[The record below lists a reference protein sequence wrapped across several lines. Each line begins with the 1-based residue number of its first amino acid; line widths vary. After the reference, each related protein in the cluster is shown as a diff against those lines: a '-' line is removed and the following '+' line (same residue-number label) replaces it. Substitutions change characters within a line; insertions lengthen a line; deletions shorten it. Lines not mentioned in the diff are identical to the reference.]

1 MIALKARLLVLIP
14 VGVVLG
20 FLITNQ
26 YSAAKQVL
34 ALRTSEDN
42 ALYALEVESLIGRTQ
57 KLRAEVTTLR
67 EKKEDLNATRNDRSL
82 SQVEL
87 EKEGAALTVIDATTR
102 VKGKG
107 VRIEITQKL
116 EREQIV
122 DVLNALRNMGAEALA
137 INTNRMALT
146 TGIRPLALSAPY
158 IIEVI
163 GDPDILVNGLT
174 RPGGILSQIRAEAE
188 ITRVDLSLGAALR

>member
-1 MIALKARLLVLIP
+1 MIPLKARLLVLIP
-14 VGVVLG
+14 VGIVLG

-26 YSAAKQVL
+26 YSSAKQVL

-67 EKKEDLNATRNDRSL
+67 EKKTDLNATKNDRAL

-87 EKEGAALTVIDATTR
+87 EKEGAALTVIDASTR
-102 VKGKG
+102 VKGQG
-107 VRIEITQKL
+107 VRIVIAQKL

-122 DVLNALRNMGAEALA
+122 DLFNALKNMGVEAFA
-137 INTNRMALT
+137 INANRIALT
-146 TGIRPLALSAPY
+146 TGIRPLKLNVPY
-158 IIEVI
+158 TIEVI
-163 GDPDILVNGLT
+163 GDPDILTNGLT
-174 RPGGILSQIRAEAE
+174 RPGGILSQIRVEAE
-188 ITRVDLSLGAALR
+188 ITRAGLSLGAVLR

>member
-26 YSAAKQVL
+26 YSAAKQVV

-42 ALYALEVESLIGRTQ
+42 ALYALEVESLIGRAQ

-82 SQVEL
+82 AQVEL

-122 DVLNALRNMGAEALA
+122 DVLNA
-137 INTNRMALT
+137 
-146 TGIRPLALSAPY
+146 
-158 IIEVI
+158 
-163 GDPDILVNGLT
+163 
-174 RPGGILSQIRAEAE
+174 
-188 ITRVDLSLGAALR
+188 